1 MTQAETAWVKRREVL
16 NEAYSPKLLRLGGVC
31 DRLAHFHE
39 RYSSFFSSGV
49 HNLIE
54 VSKHYLHGLFQS
66 GKKNM
71 ERIEEVVCG
80 SVYENL
86 QNFISDSLWQ
96 ERPLLTEIGKDANN
110 LLGGQED
117 SCLLVDESGF
127 PKKGTKSV
135 GVKRQWC
142 GEVGKVEN
150 CQVGVFMSLCRGN
163 HAVPINYRLFLPQE
177 WTDDQAR
184 CDKAKIPLK
193 HQEYKSK
200 HQLALEMVVEARQN
214 NLSYNWIGADAFYGE
229 SPWLLRQLDE
239 LGEIF
244 LIDVHKSQHVYLEDP
259 NPIVPSNESK
269 VGKVGRKFTRLRSQT
284 DSVGVDKYVS
294 QQPES
299 SWQKMVIRDST
310 KGELEVE
317 ILHAQ
322 VWLWDS
328 KLQEKEGHLWHLVVR
343 REENSPDTLKYSLS
357 NAPLDTS
364 VERLA
369 YMQAQRYWIERTFQ
383 DGKNECGMGD
393 YQIRGWTGW
402 HHHMAMVLLAM
413 LFLTEERLLHKES
426 IKLLSC
432 SDIVQLLKTILPRR
446 DITVAEVLRQIK
458 IRHKKRQ
465 SSIDSARRKRK
476 QKEKRE

>member
-1 MTQAETAWVKRREVL
+1 MDIEI
-16 NEAYSPKLLRLGGVC
+16 SPALLCLVTVC
-31 DRLAHFHE
+31 ERLADFHD

-49 HNLIE
+49 HDLSE
-54 VSKHYLHGLFQS
+54 VSGHYLHGLFLS

-86 QNFISDSLWQ
+86 QNFISDSPWQ
-96 ERPLLTEIGKDANN
+96 EKPLLTQIGKDANN

-117 SCLLVDESGF
+117 SCLLLDESGF

-163 HAVPINYRLFLPQE
+163 NAVPINYRLFLPQD
-177 WTDDQAR
+177 WTDDQVR
-184 CDKAKIPLK
+184 CYKAKIPLK

-214 NLSYNWIGADAFYGE
+214 NLSYNWIGADGFYGE
-229 SPWLLRQLDE
+229 SPWLLRQLDDLDE
-239 LGEIF
+239 TF
-244 LIDVHKSQHVYLEDP
+244 LIDVHKSQHVYLQDP
-259 NPIVPSNESK
+259 KPIVPSNESK
-269 VGKVGRKFTRLRSQT
+269 VGKVGRKFTRLMSQT
-284 DSVGVDKYVS
+284 DSVGVDKHVS
-294 QQPES
+294 QQPDS

-317 ILHAQ
+317 ILHTQ
-322 VWLWDS
+322 VWVWS
-328 KLQEKEGHLWHLVVR
+328 SQLQEKEGHLWHLVVR
-343 REENSPDTLKYSLS
+343 REVNAPETIKYSLS
-357 NAPLDTS
+357 NAPSDTS

-383 DGKNECGMGD
+383 DAKNGCGMGD
-393 YQIRGWTGW
+393 YQVRGWIGW

-413 LFLTEERLLHKES
+413 LFMTEERLLHKES
-426 IKLLSC
+426 IELLSC
-432 SDIVQLLKTILPRR
+432 TDIIQLLKTILPRR
-446 DITVAEVLRQIK
+446 DITVAEVLRQIA
-458 IRHKKRQ
+458 IRHKKRL
-465 SSIDSARRKRK
+465 SSINSAYRK
-476 QKEKRE
+476 QMEKLE